1 MRVALHAIFK
11 EYALHVRIPMLSSQM
26 VFVPANQDSFKVR
39 ILLANL
45 APETA
50 GSVPVRIFVRLVWI
64 TPILSTG
71 SADALTDSR
80 KLSKK
85 LCY

>member
-11 EYALHVRIPMLSSQM
+11 EYALHVKIPMLSSQM
-26 VFVPANQDSFKVR
+26 VFVPANQDSFKVL

-45 APETA
+45 ALETA
-50 GSVPVRIFVRLVWI
+50 RSVPVRITVRLVWI

-71 SADALTDSR
+71 SADA
-80 KLSKK
+80 
-85 LCY
+85 